1 MQGVCDA
8 KPRFTR
14 DFVSESKIDDF
25 VMAITFDGWATSNV
39 GDLRMSRPRDE

>member
-25 VMAITFDGWATSNV
+25 VMAITFDGW
-39 GDLRMSRPRDE
+39 GH